1 MQQKNG
7 AANARAHHTQPSFK
21 TRLLQAAGISLLAL
35 SLASP
40 AAAASKPI
48 PVLIN
53 AFNLSW
59 GGAGGGNGEVV
70 GLGVDPN
77 TGNVYASD
85 PHGPINSI
93 TSGSLPQDIDI
104 DPDVAA
110 IYTANPPT
118 YPESSVLVN
127 RISATAGTGS
137 QGMAIDPKT
146 QTVYIACD
154 APSSV
159 VYVVSEIT
167 NSIIASIP
175 VADARAAAADPDT
188 GKVFV
193 TQYGPGTVAV
203 IDEKTQSVTATIPVG
218 SGPQVPVVDKV
229 SKKVYVTNYAGGT
242 VSVIDEK
249 TNNVI
254 ATIPVGTGG
263 PNPYGIAVD
272 SKTGKV
278 YVSNYFDETISVI
291 NEKTESVIAVIPDS
305 GFHPLKSI
313 ADSSTGT
320 VYVVNRAKDPGAV
333 DGATALVIDE
343 STDTVAGTFNVFAG
357 PRSIAL
363 DQKSGLLFVGG
374 GAPNDAASVT
384 IYQTKP

>member
-7 AANARAHHTQPSFK
+7 AANARAHHTQPSVRI
-21 TRLLQAAGISLLAL
+21 RLLRAAGVSLLAL
-35 SLASP
+35 SLAAP

-48 PVLIN
+48 PALIN
-53 AFNLSW
+53 ALNLSW
-59 GGAGGGNGEVV
+59 GGAGGGNGEEVA
-70 GLGVDPN
+70 LAADPN
-77 TGNVYASD
+77 TGNVYATD
-85 PHGPINSI
+85 FNGHITSI
-93 TSGSLPQDIDI
+93 TSGNLPQDINI
-104 DPDVAA
+104 NPDVAA

-118 YPESSVLVN
+118 YPKSSILVN
-127 RISATAGTGS
+127 TISATDGTYS
-137 QGMAIDPKT
+137 QGMGIDPKT
-146 QTVYIACD
+146 QTVYIACE
-154 APSSV
+154 APYST

-167 NSIIASIP
+167 NSVIASIP
-175 VADARAAAADPDT
+175 VADARAVAADPNT

-203 IDEKTQSVTATIPVG
+203 IDEKTQSVTATIKVG
-218 SGPQVPVVDKV
+218 SGPQVPVVDTV
-229 SKKVYVTNYAGGT
+229 SKKVYVTNYPGGT

-263 PNPYGIAVD
+263 ANPIAIAVE

-291 NEKTESVIAVIPDS
+291 DEKTEKVIAVIPDT
-305 GFHPLKSI
+305 GFHPSKAV

-320 VYVVNRAKDPGAV
+320 VYVLNRAKDPGFAN
-333 DGATALVIDE
+333 GTTALVIDE
-343 STDTVAGTFNVFAG
+343 ATDTVAGTFNVFSG
-357 PRSIAL
+357 PRSIAI

-374 GAPNDAASVT
+374 GAPNDAASVA